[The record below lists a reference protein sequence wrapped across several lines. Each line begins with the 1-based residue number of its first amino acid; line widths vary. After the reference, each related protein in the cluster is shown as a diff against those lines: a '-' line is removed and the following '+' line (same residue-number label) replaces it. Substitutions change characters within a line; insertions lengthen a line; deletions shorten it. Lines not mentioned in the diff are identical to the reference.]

1 MTSSP
6 AAEGYGPGWKR
17 LFEQKGWWHSFELPG
32 RGVIEGVNSLE
43 GLKQRVAQYPIPQD
57 LAGRRVLDIGTWDGW
72 FAFEMERRGAEVLAV
87 DCIDNPR
94 FREIHSIYGSRV
106 EYRQMDMFDI
116 SPETVGRFDYVLFLG
131 VLYHLK
137 HPMLALE
144 KVCAV
149 ATELAVVESYILPGH
164 DPAAP
169 PVLEFYESDEKE
181 GQFDNW
187 CAPNLACLM
196 SMCRATGFARV
207 ELRNIQPYGA
217 CVACHRR
224 WTTPQDGA
232 TAEVVPVEVIG
243 AAHRLNG
250 GINFDTRKDEYVMVQ
265 FHSSQ
270 TLLGRE
276 DIQPSVGGYGVYPI
290 GAHSLRTGL
299 WQVNFKLPP
308 GLTPGW
314 HDVTVALKGPSQ
326 RAAAKAA
333 DHAGVRACRIA
344 VDLPL
349 PACSPRITGL
359 CDGTTWAREALD
371 LGAGRILSLWCSG
384 LPENADRANIEVLVN
399 GLRCALDVPMSSE
412 TSRQINATVPEGVRA
427 GRAEIRVRADECV
440 SDPAWFEIR
449 DA

>member
-6 AAEGYGPGWKR
+6 VAQGYGPGWKR

-32 RGVIEGVNSLE
+32 GGAIEGVNSLE
-43 GLKQRVAQYPIPQD
+43 GLKQRVAQYPIPQN
-57 LAGRRVLDIGTWDGW
+57 LTGCRVLDIGTWDGW

-116 SPETVGRFDYVLFLG
+116 CPETVGRFDYVLFLG

-137 HPMLALE
+137 HPLLALE

-149 ATELAVVESYILPGH
+149 ATEMAIVESYILPGT
-164 DPAAP
+164 DPAAAP
-169 PVLEFYESDEKE
+169 LLEFYESDEKE

-196 SMCRATGFARV
+196 SMSRAAGFARV

-217 CVACHRR
+217 CVACYRR
-224 WTTPQDGA
+224 WAPQDGS
-232 TAEVVPVEVIG
+232 PVEVVG

-265 FHSSQ
+265 FHSPE

-290 GAHSLRTGL
+290 GAHSLRPGL

-308 GLTPGW
+308 GLTSGW
-314 HDVTVALKGPSQ
+314 HDVAVAVKGATQ
-326 RAAAKAA
+326 
-333 DHAGVRACRIA
+333 AGETRACRIA

-359 CDGTTWAREALD
+359 CDGTTWAREAVD
-371 LGAGRILSLWCSG
+371 LGAGRILSLWCAG
-384 LPENADRANIEVLVN
+384 LPENADRANVQVLAN
-399 GLRCALDVPMSSE
+399 GQPCELDVPLSSE
-412 TSRQINATVPEGVRA
+412 ASRQINATLPEGIGA
-427 GRAEIRVRADECV
+427 GRAEIRVRVGE
-440 SDPAWFEIR
+440 SLSEPAWMELR